1 MSAEGRREQFNISAL
16 KFTDEVHDFIAE
28 LSRTRRLSEWIAK
41 HAEEDLKR
49 TGALT
54 GEETASESIVL
65 KELQSIKELLLQGG
79 CQFRSTPVTTEE
91 TPTIQKIS
99 SELLLNTI
107 EEDLEY
113 QF

>member
-1 MSAEGRREQFNISAL
+1 MSAKDRRDQFNISAL
-16 KFTDEVHDFIAE
+16 KFTDEVHDFIAK
-28 LSRTRRLSEWIAK
+28 LSRTRRLSDWIAK
-41 HAEEDLKR
+41 HAEADLRR

-54 GEETASESIVL
+54 GVETASDSIVL
-65 KELQSIKELLLQGG
+65 KELQTIKELLLQGG

-99 SELLLNTI
+99 TDLLINTI